1 VVEYLGRRESHG
13 VVIPPTSCD
22 DVHLAL
28 DGRAYDLAVVQRY
41 LYQPVGALTEMVQC
55 LQTVGGAELV
65 FENDAGVIVELG
77 ASAT

>member
-1 VVEYLGRRESHG
+1 M
-13 VVIPPTSCD
+13 
-22 DVHLAL
+22 A
-28 DGRAYDLAVVQRY
+28 
-41 LYQPVGALTEMVQC
+41 QC